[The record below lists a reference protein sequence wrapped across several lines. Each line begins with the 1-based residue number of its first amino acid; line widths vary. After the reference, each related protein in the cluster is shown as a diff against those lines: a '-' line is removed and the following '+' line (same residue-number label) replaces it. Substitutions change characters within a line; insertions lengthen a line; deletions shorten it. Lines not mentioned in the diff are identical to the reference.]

1 MKPSKPAPPP
11 IAPGIVFENKIFAQ
25 PGVSYQRFGHRIATN
40 QNLVAVGTS
49 VTGPDSKVFL
59 FEEVASNSSTSSG
72 WTQRGFVSSL
82 NIKNDGFG
90 SAMTM
95 DSSVLVVGAPL
106 DDTAGFSSGLVYVF
120 SVASSTATDSFDA
133 KTKPSQVISAPIT
146 QKGAS
151 FGSALCMLDGTLVV
165 GSPGATTETGP
176 SSGIVYIY
184 EVDDKG

>member
-1 MKPSKPAPPP
+1 
-11 IAPGIVFENKIFAQ
+11 VFENKIFAQ
-25 PGVSYQRFGHRIATN
+25 PGVSYQRFGHKITTN
-40 QNLVAVGTS
+40 HNLVAVGTS

-59 FEEVASNSSTSSG
+59 FEEVTSNSSTSSSSG
-72 WTQRGFVSSL
+72 WKQRGFVSSL
-82 NIKNDGFG
+82 NMKNDGFG
-90 SAMTM
+90 SAMAM
-95 DSSVLVVGAPL
+95 DDSVLVVGAPL

-133 KTKPSQVISAPIT
+133 KTKASQVLSAPVT

-165 GSPGATTETGP
+165 GSPGAATETGP